1 MPLQNKAN
9 HSPRDNTDISL
20 TRERGCCKLHRAGV
34 LKSTHLILFDC
45 LRGAPQRSI
54 SLSVSAPIY
63 PRPVPPSYLMHPLLP
78 NDVLIGSILRLVS
91 TFKDNVSTGALIDSS
106 MVRRA
111 CGKGKQ
117 QHGGRDEMFFELLKI
132 AITYVAAKKQTDLR
146 LNIIK
151 LGQLFT
157 ALDSTV

>member
-1 MPLQNKAN
+1 
-9 HSPRDNTDISL
+9 
-20 TRERGCCKLHRAGV
+20 
-34 LKSTHLILFDC
+34 
-45 LRGAPQRSI
+45 
-54 SLSVSAPIY
+54 
-63 PRPVPPSYLMHPLLP
+63 MHPLLP

>member
-9 HSPRDNTDISL
+9 HLPCDNTDISL
-20 TRERGCCKLHRAGV
+20 TREWGGCKLHRARV
-34 LKSTHLILFDC
+34 LKSTHLIFFDC
-45 LRGAPQRSI
+45 LRGALLRSI

-91 TFKDNVSTGALIDSS
+91 TFKDNVSTVALIDSS
-106 MVRRA
+106 MVRCA

-117 QHGGRDEMFFELLKI
+117 QHGGLDEMFFELLKL
-132 AITYVAAKKQTDLR
+132 AITYGML
-146 LNIIK
+146 
-151 LGQLFT
+151 QLKSKRIFY
-157 ALDSTV
+157 